1 LALLRRKK
9 MKKKILSIIFLFI
22 SISLISMEVRL
33 KDISTF
39 EGVRDNELIGYGIV
53 VGLNG
58 TGDTTQNKFTFQA
71 IANMLDKM
79 GVTVDP
85 KQFQLRN
92 VASVMVT
99 GKLPMFARSGSKI
112 DVTVSSM
119 GSAKSIQGGILL
131 MTPLKAANGQ
141 VYAVAQGPVSIGGYN
156 EGGGGGNVRKN
167 HPTVGIIPGGGIVEK
182 EVPFAF
188 SKEGYLNLLLY
199 NPDFTTAT
207 RVAERINSVLGLKSA
222 KALDS
227 STIRVDV
234 PPSFQGKTV
243 KLASIIENI
252 SITPDSKA
260 VIIINER
267 TGTIVFGENAKI
279 SKVAIAHGSLTV
291 AIQTQ
296 QFASQ
301 PPPMSGGQTVV
312 MENQKTDVTEEQAS
326 FMMMEGPTVGDLIK
340 ALNSIGATPRDIIAI
355 LEAIKRAGAINAEL
369 KII

>member
-1 LALLRRKK
+1 
-9 MKKKILSIIFLFI
+9 MKKKIIILLFF
-22 SISLISMEVRL
+22 LISVSVFAMEVRL
-33 KDISTF
+33 KDISNF
-39 EGVRDNELIGYGIV
+39 EGVRENELIGYGIV

-71 IANMLDKM
+71 IANMLEKM

-99 GKLPMFARSGSKI
+99 AKLPMFARAGAKI

-119 GSAKSIQGGILL
+119 GSAKSIQGGVLL
-131 MTPLKAANGQ
+131 MTPLKAADGQ

-167 HPTVGIIPGGGIVEK
+167 HPTVGIIPNGGIVEK
-182 EVPFAF
+182 EVPFPF
-188 SKEGYLNLLLY
+188 YKEGYLNLLLY

-207 RVAERINSVLGLKSA
+207 RVADRINTVLGTKSA

-227 STIRVDV
+227 STIRINV
-234 PPSFQGKTV
+234 PSSFQGQVV

-252 SITPDSKA
+252 NISPDSKA
-260 VIIINER
+260 VIVINER

-296 QFASQ
+296 QNVSQ
-301 PPPMSGGQTVV
+301 PPPLSGGQTVV
-312 MENQKTDVTEEQAS
+312 TQNQQTNVSEEQAS

-355 LEAIKRAGAINAEL
+355 LEAIKRAGAISAEL

>member
-1 LALLRRKK
+1 
-9 MKKKILSIIFLFI
+9 
-22 SISLISMEVRL
+22 
-33 KDISTF
+33 
-39 EGVRDNELIGYGIV
+39 
-53 VGLNG
+53 
-58 TGDTTQNKFTFQA
+58 
-71 IANMLDKM
+71 
-79 GVTVDP
+79 
-85 KQFQLRN
+85 
-92 VASVMVT
+92 
-99 GKLPMFARSGSKI
+99 
-112 DVTVSSM
+112 M
-119 GSAKSIQGGILL
+119 GSAKSIQGGVLL
-131 MTPLKAANGQ
+131 MTPLKAADGQ

-167 HPTVGIIPGGGIVEK
+167 HPTVGIIPNGGIVEK
-182 EVPFAF
+182 EVPFPF
-188 SKEGYLNLLLY
+188 YKEGYLNLLLY

-207 RVAERINSVLGLKSA
+207 RVADRINTVLGTKSA

-227 STIRVDV
+227 STIRINV
-234 PPSFQGKTV
+234 PSSFQGQVV

-252 SITPDSKA
+252 NISPDSKA
-260 VIIINER
+260 VIVINER

-296 QFASQ
+296 QNVSQ
-301 PPPMSGGQTVV
+301 PPPLSGGQTVV
-312 MENQKTDVTEEQAS
+312 TQNQQTNVSEEQAS